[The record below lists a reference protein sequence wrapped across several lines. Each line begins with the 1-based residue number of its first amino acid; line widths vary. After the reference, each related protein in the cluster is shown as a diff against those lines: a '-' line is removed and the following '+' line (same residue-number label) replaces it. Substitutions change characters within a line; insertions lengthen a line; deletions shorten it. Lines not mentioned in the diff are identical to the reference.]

1 MFICQVSGR
10 VSKPGEKSF
19 KVVVETRP
27 KVYFEKDKK
36 TGALKKVGE
45 GTEIVKE
52 VTVCEDVY
60 KKMTQGETNV

>member
-27 KVYFEKDKK
+27 KVYYKTDKN
-36 TGALKKVGE
+36 GIQKKVGE
-45 GTEIVKE
+45 GSEIVKE
-52 VTVCEDVY
+52 LTVCEDVY
-60 KKMTQGETNV
+60 KNMTQGVTNVK